1 MRGEPDTMRIVF
13 EAPSIDR
20 AARMIEKALLKKQFI
35 IISGKCDVEYQG
47 RSSSK
52 IGTGE
57 RVLIVKGDGA
67 TLIHRPIGCEPVNW
81 QPSGSS
87 VRSRVSTDGK
97 LEIIVLRK
105 TPKETLKTSF
115 EEIGLLSIMQLVDNA
130 RFSMVATEKDVQR
143 ALLARPELIEEGFT
157 PLSREKGLGKA
168 GFLDILGEDKNGNL
182 VVVEIKRVPVG
193 KEAVFQLKRYIEA
206 VKERTKKPLRGII
219 AAPDL
224 KKGIFATIQS
234 LDLEFKRIS
243 LTECAETIRTARDSE
258 ITDFFKKR
266 E

>member
-1 MRGEPDTMRIVF
+1 MKIVL
-13 EAPSIDR
+13 EAPSIDQ
-20 AARMIEKALLKKQFI
+20 AARMIEEALLKKQFI
-35 IISGKCDVEYQG
+35 IILGNCKVEYQG
-47 RSSSK
+47 RSFSK

-57 RVLIVKGDGA
+57 RVLIVKGDGS

-87 VRSRVSTDGK
+87 VSSRVSTDGK

-105 TPKETLKTSF
+105 TPRETLKISF
-115 EEIGLLSIMQLVDNA
+115 EKIDLLSIMQLVDNA
-130 RFSMVATEKDVQR
+130 RFSMVATEEDVQR
-143 ALLARPELIEEGFT
+143 ALLARPELIEKGFT
-157 PLSREKGLGKA
+157 PLSRERGLGKA

-182 VVVEIKRVPVG
+182 VVVEIKRVPAG
-193 KEAVFQLKRYIEA
+193 KESVFQLKRYIEA

-224 KKGIFATIQS
+224 KKGTFATIQS
-234 LDLEFKRIS
+234 LGLEFKRIS
-243 LTECAETIRTARDSE
+243 LTECAETIRTTRDSE
-258 ITDFFKKR
+258 ITDFFDKS